1 MSARRAIRRIPVGV
15 AVTLMGIGVIG
26 FVVALILNVFVL
38 DRYAAYG
45 EVPIPGSG
53 TVHLPVGEV
62 TVSLHTRVISSP
74 TGGGLP
80 VPPISLG
87 VTSPDGAPDP
97 EFEESI
103 GPTTTVNN
111 DSRRRL
117 WRMQVAVAGDY
128 QITTDGQVGAYI
140 APRLAFGE
148 HAGRWSLV
156 WIFAGI
162 FGLGLLD
169 LIAARWFA
177 VRGRPRSVRS
187 DGAATESAAET
198 VMESVAGRYVP
209 DDEGIRI
216 EQLKTI
222 TALRDSGALTE
233 AEFAE
238 EKRRILRGH

>member
-1 MSARRAIRRIPVGV
+1 MV
-15 AVTLMGIGVIG
+15 AAALMTIGVIG

-38 DRYAAYG
+38 DRYNAYG

-53 TVHLPVGEV
+53 SVHLPAGEV

-80 VPPISLG
+80 VPPVSLDVTPPPG
-87 VTSPDGAPDP
+87 VAEP

-103 GPTTTVNN
+103 GMTTTVNN

-117 WRMQVAVAGDY
+117 WRMRVAAAGDY
-128 QITTDGQVGAYI
+128 QFTTDGQVGAYI
-140 APRLAFGE
+140 APRLAFGKP
-148 HAGRWSLV
+148 AGHWTLLWVFALV
-156 WIFAGI
+156 FV
-162 FGLGLLD
+162 LGLVG
-169 LIAARWFA
+169 LIAARRFSA
-177 VRGRPRSVRS
+177 PRRRRQVDVDMDG
-187 DGAATESAAET
+187 DGAGAELGH
-198 VMESVAGRYVP
+198 AGFIP
-209 DDEGIRI
+209 EGEGIRI

-233 AEFAE
+233 SEFAE